1 MDTLQ
6 LTTNGVE
13 ANRNW
18 FEIWNLERDGTLRN
32 CINFYDF
39 ALDSA
44 AAWAA
49 HCFTSETARTEEA
62 YQIVHAFK
70 DSSGK
75 VQRNVPVEV
84 DSKDVTSLLSRVRS
98 KVIKGE

>member
-1 MDTLQ
+1 MDTSQ

-13 ANRNW
+13 ANCNW

-75 VQRNVPVEV
+75 VQRNVPVVV
-84 DSKDVTSLLSRVRS
+84 DSKDVTSLLSKVRS
-98 KVIKGE
+98 KVIKSE